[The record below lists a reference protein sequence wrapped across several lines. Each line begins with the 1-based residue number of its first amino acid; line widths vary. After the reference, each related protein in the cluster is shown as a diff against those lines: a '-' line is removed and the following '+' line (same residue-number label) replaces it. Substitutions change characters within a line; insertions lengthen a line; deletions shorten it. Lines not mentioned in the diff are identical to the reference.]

1 MADSTSITPRQR
13 FVRLAILVA
22 IYLAV
27 VYLLPRPAAVKPE
40 GWRLTGLFIATVGG
54 LMLQP
59 IGGGALVLISVTLA
73 AIVGGLTI
81 SQSLAG
87 YSDSTVWLVM
97 AAFFISRALIKTG
110 LARRIALMFVRA
122 FGSTSLGVSYALV
135 LSDGLLATIIPS
147 NGARSGGVIL
157 PIVRSVAQLYGSE
170 PGPTARMIGSFLM
183 LSVYQGIC
191 VTTAMFF
198 TGQASN
204 PLAAKIA
211 GDVASYQVTWSSW
224 FVAAVVPGLCSL
236 ALVPW
241 VVMKLYPPER
251 MKTPEA
257 AEFARAELEKAGAL
271 STAERILAAVFV
283 CVCGLWVTSGWT
295 KIDVTVSALVGA
307 CALLLTDVI
316 TWEDVKN
323 EKSAWDIFVW
333 YGGLL
338 NLGKALN
345 ATGVTTEF
353 AKFVGSWFE
362 GSGWVMLLVVS
373 LLVYYYAHYAF
384 ASITAHLLAMYPAF
398 LAVLLAQ
405 GAPPGIVVFSFAC
418 GVNLAAG
425 LTTYG
430 TTPAPM
436 FFAQEYVDS
445 KSWWRVG
452 FLVSLVHLAVW
463 GTVGVAWWKFIGLW

>member
-1 MADSTSITPRQR
+1 MADSPFLSSRQR
-13 FVRLAILVA
+13 WARLAILAA
-22 IYLAV
+22 IYLGV
-27 VYLLPRPAAVKPE
+27 VYLVPKPAAVKQE
-40 GWRLTGLFIATVGG
+40 GWQLTGLFIATVAG

-87 YSDSTVWLVM
+87 YADSTVWLVM
-97 AAFFISRALIKTG
+97 AAFFISRALINTG

-122 FGSTSLGVSYALV
+122 FGRTSLGVSYALA
-135 LSDGLLATIIPS
+135 LSDSLLATIIPS

-157 PIVRSVAQLYGSE
+157 PIVSSVAQLYGSH
-170 PGPTARMIGSFLM
+170 PGPTARLIGSFLM
-183 LSVYQGIC
+183 LSVYQSVC
-191 VTTAMFF
+191 VTSAMFF

-211 GDVASYQVTWSSW
+211 GDVAKFEVTWSSW
-224 FVAAVVPGLCSL
+224 FIAAVVPGVCSL
-236 ALVPW
+236 AIVPW
-241 VVMKLYPPER
+241 VVQKLYPPER
-251 MKTPEA
+251 LHTPEA
-257 AEFARAELEKAGAL
+257 AEFARAELEKAGPLAKN
-271 STAERILAAVFV
+271 ERILSAVFFGV
-283 CVCGLWVTSGWT
+283 CALWVTSGWT

-323 EKSAWDIFVW
+323 ERSAWDIFVW

-353 AKFVGSWFE
+353 AKLVAGWFD
-362 GSGWVMLLVVS
+362 GAGWVLLFVVS

-405 GAPPGIVVFSFAC
+405 GAPVGLSVFAFAC

-436 FFAQEYVDS
+436 FFAQEYVSFKD
-445 KSWWRVG
+445 WWRVG
-452 FLVSLVHLAVW
+452 FIVSLVHIAIW
-463 GTVGVAWWKFIGLW
+463 GTVGVAWWRVLGLW

>member
-1 MADSTSITPRQR
+1 MADTPTLSARQR
-13 FVRLAILVA
+13 WTRLLVLVA

-27 VYLLPRPAAVKPE
+27 VYLVPKPAAVKQE
-40 GWRLTGLFIATVGG
+40 GWQLTGLFIATVAG

-59 IGGGALVLISVTLA
+59 IPGGALVLITVTLA
-73 AIVGGLTI
+73 SILGGLTI

-87 YSDSTVWLVM
+87 YADSTVWLVM
-97 AAFFISRALIKTG
+97 AAFFISRALINTG
-110 LARRIALMFVRA
+110 LARRIALVFVKA
-122 FGSTSLGVSYALV
+122 FGRTSLGVSYALV

-147 NGARSGGVIL
+147 NGARTGGVIL
-157 PIVRSVAQLYGSE
+157 PIVSSVAQLYGSH
-170 PGPTARMIGSFLM
+170 PGATARQIGSFLM

-211 GDVASYQVTWSSW
+211 HDVAKYEVTWTSW
-224 FVAAVVPGLCSL
+224 FVAALVPGLCSM
-236 ALVPW
+236 AVVPW
-241 VVMKLYPPER
+241 LVQKLYPPER
-251 MKTPEA
+251 LQTPEVPA
-257 AEFARAELEKAGAL
+257 FANAELKKAGSL
-271 STAERILAAVFV
+271 TKPERILAAVFF
-283 CVCGLWVTSGWT
+283 CVCTLWVTSGWT

-316 TWEDVKN
+316 SWEDVKN
-323 EKSAWDIFVW
+323 ERSAWDIFIW

-353 AKFVGSWFE
+353 ARLVAGWFE
-362 GSGWVMLLVVS
+362 GSGWVVLFVAS

-405 GAPPGIVVFSFAC
+405 GAPAGLVVMAFAC

-436 FFAQEYVDS
+436 FFAQDYVDF
-445 KSWWRVG
+445 KDWWRVG
-452 FLVSLVHLAVW
+452 FLVSLSHLAIW
-463 GTVGVAWWKFIGLW
+463 GTIGVAWWRLLGLW